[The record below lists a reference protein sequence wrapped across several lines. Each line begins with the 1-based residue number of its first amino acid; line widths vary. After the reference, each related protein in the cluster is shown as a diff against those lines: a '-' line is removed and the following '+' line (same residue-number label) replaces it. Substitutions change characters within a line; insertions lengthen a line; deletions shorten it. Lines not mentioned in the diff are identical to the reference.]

1 VERARALQRL
11 NSGDDATVLLELRA
25 LHERSAREAL
35 PGSLLLA
42 AYDQCVVSPDVGNLD
57 RATLRRALARDSGD
71 PPNIWSMKVRALARV
86 GLIDEAF
93 AQLHAVTP
101 QRLRDLPRDR
111 DYLGTLGALVH
122 AVLELGA
129 HEYVAP
135 LYELLA
141 VDSDR
146 FAAHVSF
153 LCEGSI
159 AQLRGS
165 LARRLGLV
173 AEARQLFVRGTKL
186 SEQAGLARSAAVSR
200 GLLSELGAA

>member
-1 VERARALQRL
+1 
-11 NSGDDATVLLELRA
+11 
-25 LHERSAREAL
+25 
-35 PGSLLLA
+35 
-42 AYDQCVVSPDVGNLD
+42 
-57 RATLRRALARDSGD
+57 
-71 PPNIWSMKVRALARV
+71 MKVRALARV
-86 GLIDEAF
+86 GLNDEAL

-129 HEYVAP
+129 NEYVAP
-135 LYELLA
+135 LYDLLA

-165 LARRLGLV
+165 LATRLGLV
-173 AEARQLFVRGTKL
+173 AEARQLFARGAQL
-186 SEQAGLARSAAVSR
+186 SEQAGLARAAAVSR
-200 GLLSELGAA
+200 GLLTELGAA

>member
-1 VERARALQRL
+1 
-11 NSGDDATVLLELRA
+11 
-25 LHERSAREAL
+25 
-35 PGSLLLA
+35 LLLA
-42 AYDQCVVSPDVGNLD
+42 AYDQCVVSPEVGNLD
-57 RATLRRALARDSGD
+57 RATLRSALARDAGD
-71 PPNIWSMKVRALARV
+71 PPNIWSIKVRALARA
-86 GLIDEAF
+86 GLSDEAL

-129 HEYVAP
+129 TEYVAP
-135 LYELLA
+135 LYDLLA
-141 VDSDR
+141 PDSDR

-173 AEARQLFVRGTKL
+173 AEARQLFARGAKL
-186 SEQAGLARSAAVSR
+186 SEQVGLARAAAVSR
-200 GLLSELGAA
+200 DLLAELGAG